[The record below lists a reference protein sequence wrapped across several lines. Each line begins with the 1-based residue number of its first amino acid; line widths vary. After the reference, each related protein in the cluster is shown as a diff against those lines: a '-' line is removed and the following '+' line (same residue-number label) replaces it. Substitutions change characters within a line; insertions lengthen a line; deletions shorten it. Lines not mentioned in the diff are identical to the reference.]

1 MEDSSRSGKGL
12 SMLRSRRKWRFTI
25 FPKLFLALMAVFVP
39 LYGGAMYMNQLGE
52 SKLEAELSKALQSKI
67 DFYVNSLEVESQH
80 MITMLQEFN
89 NDKDIQ
95 HLTYLSQT
103 MSLFEF
109 TETIRRVQSKLEQL
123 KRSSIYAKGVYAHIL
138 TLNRTMSSESSIEA
152 SLSAEFEAVRS
163 LVRSNG
169 SGVLVWNGRAF
180 FAITYPG
187 VPDVNVQPGFI
198 LAIELNLNAM
208 RNALASFYESANAG
222 AVLMNVTHDIDLV
235 SGGGETIVPELRE
248 FVVALDEEIDR
259 GGLKRSKFGGQ
270 SYVAAYQYVDPI
282 DMYAIAFQPTEEM
295 RGPIGAYRELL
306 VWFSVIAVII
316 VILYSYWIYR
326 LIHKPLQNLVR
337 AFRRA
342 EQGQLSPTLL
352 PKQDDEFLYLFRR
365 FNMMIAN
372 LDVLVHQVYEQKL
385 RAQTSELKQLQAQI
399 NPHFLYNTYFIL
411 YRLAK
416 AEDNES
422 IAQFSQYLGEYF
434 QYITRS
440 GMENVPLELEFH
452 HAATYAEIQNIRFK
466 NRIRVE
472 FCELRE
478 PYKTAL
484 VPQLILQPLLENSY
498 MHGLEER
505 RKPGLIKVGVDTD
518 GEDLRITV
526 EDNGDKLTDERLSAL
541 QASLLMQGEEHEY
554 TGLLNVNR
562 RLQLRFG
569 EGCGVRV
576 ERGELGGLSVALR
589 LRVKMREEIDDR
601 GEDGND
607 HVSITHRG

>member
-1 MEDSSRSGKGL
+1 
-12 SMLRSRRKWRFTI
+12 
-25 FPKLFLALMAVFVP
+25 MAVFVP

-67 DFYVNSLEVESQH
+67 DFYVDALEVESQH
-80 MITMLQEFN
+80 MITLLQEFN

-123 KRSSIYAKGVYAHIL
+123 KRSSIYARSVYAHIL
-138 TLNRTMSSESSIEA
+138 TLNRTMSSESSIED
-152 SLSAEFEAVRS
+152 SLSAEFEAVKS
-163 LVRSNG
+163 LVHSNG
-169 SGVLVWNGRAF
+169 SGALVWNGRIF
-180 FAITYPG
+180 FAISYPG
-187 VPDVNVQPGFI
+187 VPGVNAQPGFI

-208 RNALASFYESANAG
+208 RGALSSFYESAHAG
-222 AVLMNVTHDIDLV
+222 AVLMNIHHNIDLV
-235 SGGGETIVPELRE
+235 SGAGEEIVPELRE
-248 FVVALDEEIDR
+248 FMAALNASTDR
-259 GGLKRSKFGGQ
+259 SGLTQETFGGRP
-270 SYVAAYQYVDPI
+270 YVAAYRYVESV

-306 VWFSVIAVII
+306 VWFSVIAVLI

-337 AFRRA
+337 AFRRV
-342 EQGQLSPTLL
+342 EQGQLSPTQL
-352 PKQDDEFLYLFRR
+352 PKQDDEFLYLFQR
-365 FNMMIAN
+365 FNMMIEN
-372 LDVLVHQVYEQKL
+372 LNVLVHQIYEQKL
-385 RAQTSELKQLQAQI
+385 RVQTSELKQLQAQI

-416 AEDNES
+416 LQDNES

-434 QYITRS
+434 QYITRNGAES
-440 GMENVPLELEFH
+440 VPLELELR

-472 FCELRE
+472 FGELNDS
-478 PYKTAL
+478 YKSAL
-484 VPQLILQPLLENSY
+484 VPQLILQPLLENAY
-498 MHGLEER
+498 MHGLEAR
-505 RKPGLIKVGVDTD
+505 RKAGLIKVDVEAE
-518 GEDLRITV
+518 GEQLLIKV
-526 EDNGDKLTDERLSAL
+526 EDNGDKLTDERLAAL
-541 QASLLMQGEEHEY
+541 QANLLMQGEEHEY

-569 EGCGVRV
+569 DGCGVQV
-576 ERGELGGLSVALR
+576 ERGQLGGLSVSLR
-589 LRVKMREEIDDR
+589 LRVKMRNENQDQFNDH
-601 GEDGND
+601 GEDGD
-607 HVSITHRG
+607 GHVSIAHRG